1 MRKVVSVRFASKVFG
16 QPASFSAG
24 FKTQDIVTNCVLD
37 PLRAAG
43 KGLQS
48 SRSKGLASL
57 ISFGSQLRW
66 RFGHAEKFEEGAL
79 KDLPRLAPSAP
90 NSPVSRISP
99 KPAEPVTVYIT
110 ALARPPSTSRAWPIP
125 AILNEPSE
133 KIA

>member
-57 ISFGSQLRW
+57 ISFGSKLHW
-66 RFGHAEKFEEGAL
+66 RFGHAEKFEEGGAQGSAAL
-79 KDLPRLAPSAP
+79 GTFCSELACVAYF
-90 NSPVSRISP
+90 
-99 KPAEPVTVYIT
+99 AETG
-110 ALARPPSTSRAWPIP
+110 
-125 AILNEPSE
+125 
-133 KIA
+133 